1 MFNTNKVPKFSIIL
15 ISIAL
20 IMFVFISFNY
30 ISNHL
35 FSNTDSEERIEYCQR
50 IKMDKVKF
58 IHDDATCNIPNNS
71 NVCQYSCPGWHSYKK
86 YNRSD
91 DEMEY
96 YISRTDFTSSS
107 KNIIIVPCM
116 APREL

>member
-1 MFNTNKVPKFSIIL
+1 MFNTKKVPKFSIIL

-20 IMFVFISFNY
+20 IMFVFISINY

-35 FSNTDSEERIEYCQR
+35 FSNIDSDERIEYCQR

-71 NVCQYSCPGWHSYKK
+71 NVCQYSCPGWHSYKSIIDLMMK
-86 YNRSD
+86 W
-91 DEMEY
+91 
-96 YISRTDFTSSS
+96 
-107 KNIIIVPCM
+107 NIIFPALILLLHL
-116 APREL
+116 RIL

>member
-1 MFNTNKVPKFSIIL
+1 MFNTKKVPKFSIIL

-20 IMFVFISFNY
+20 IMFVFISINY

-35 FSNTDSEERIEYCQR
+35 FSNIDSDERIEYCQR

-71 NVCQYSCPGWHSYKK
+71 NV
-86 YNRSD
+86 
-91 DEMEY
+91 
-96 YISRTDFTSSS
+96 
-107 KNIIIVPCM
+107 
-116 APREL
+116 